1 MGQKSV
7 TRLSEN
13 PNLAPHLGRSTHSCT
28 HEGVRECARARVA
41 ARACVRAR
49 VALPEFGPGTLLRP
63 EGKRA
68 PATVALCVHPH
79 ADTRMGVG
87 GSIPE
92 KAESWTE
99 PEAKAAGYTDEQ
111 ITAYRAE
118 HKRAGVSISDQVAKE
133 KAAGAAHMSHTSA
146 AATAKSKT
154 NQPTDAKVGGAVST
168 TKVDESHL
176 GVNDEP
182 EPSEGEFTVFGD
194 IKELEVIV
202 RICGYLSSPKDL
214 GHLACVSR
222 GFGNK
227 VLWSS
232 EGACEQL
239 GSMRSVVEESARRW
253 VLARW
258 THLDE
263 DCTAEGQS
271 WLRQMQ
277 NVRLATRFD
286 AKRNAGI
293 GLFEDVP
300 QEVRWP
306 ARGAAKTPGLLRTVF
321 MKMKANESTV
331 PFRADNVDGIAN
343 WVWKHAKDQTGQKQL
358 SETSGFGS
366 EKRAVAKIAEQIRSL
381 PPAKSIAKVVQDVE
395 QEESS
400 RPGGVVAHR
409 HLNSKTAA
417 LPCCGSAVLPTGG
430 RYFAEFTTLGAV
442 FVGVVPA
449 DYVYKGLLH
458 KCHQEDGH

>member
-1 MGQKSV
+1 MMADV
-7 TRLSEN
+7 LSSIVQ
-13 PNLAPHLGRSTHSCT
+13 APS
-28 HEGVRECARARVA
+28 
-41 ARACVRAR
+41 
-49 VALPEFGPGTLLRP
+49 
-63 EGKRA
+63 
-68 PATVALCVHPH
+68 PAMEY
-79 ADTRMGVG
+79 ADEPDR
-87 GSIPE
+87 
-92 KAESWTE
+92 E
-99 PEAKAAGYTDEQ
+99 PEPELESPMPRQ
-111 ITAYRAE
+111 E
-118 HKRAGVSISDQVAKE
+118 LQ
-133 KAAGAAHMSHTSA
+133 
-146 AATAKSKT
+146 
-154 NQPTDAKVGGAVST
+154 AVSGAT
-168 TKVDESHL
+168 EV
-176 GVNDEP
+176 GEP

-227 VLWSS
+227 VLWPSA
-232 EGACEQL
+232 GACEQL
-239 GSMRSVVEESARRW
+239 VSMRSVVEESARRW

-331 PFRADNVDGIAN
+331 PFRADNVDGIAK

-358 SETSGFGS
+358 SETSGCGS

-395 QEESS
+395 QEERS

-417 LPCCGSAVLPTGG
+417 LPCCGSAVLPAGG

-449 DYVYKGLLH
+449 DYDVYKGLLH
-458 KCHQEDGH
+458 KCHQEDGHCFLFTGTGARYPGPKLDESYATHMGPEPKPDSRGCKAMPAGCVEGWGYDWPGREEFSARRGNCFGLLLDSICGSMSVYLNGEQVGIMHESGLTGTYRWAICMQYRATVRIESAPVPFD